1 VSDAQGLR
9 VNGAVEHGTFRLE
22 VDFGVAPGEVLG
34 VIGPNGAGKTTLL
47 RALAG
52 LLALTEGSIEL
63 NGQPLDD
70 AAGDLFLTAE
80 QRPIGLVFQNYR
92 LFPHLSVRD
101 NVAFASRSQGTTR
114 RIAAASAD
122 RWLQRLGLTEF
133 ADRKPKQLSGGQA
146 QRVALARALAAEPG
160 LLLLD
165 EPLAALDARTRQEV
179 RGELRRHLVDFEGP
193 TLFVTHDPLEAMVM
207 TDRLLVIEDGRIVQ
221 EGSPASVARR
231 PATQYVARLVGLNLY
246 AGRRNGTSVALDAG
260 GTLVATAGSD
270 GHGPDGR
277 VLVAFEPPQR
287 LAGNDRRT
295 RAAHRSGARSGRGRS
310 PGPRRRHP
318 RGGRRAEPDRR
329 RPRVAQRQGHRS
341 RHLPRAGL
349 RRQAESSFSKG
360 TTRSQTLATQS
371 AGSATRGVSSTSWM
385 PSLEYSSMLRM
396 NASASTGE
404 SSRPM
409 MVFSI
414 AA

>member
-277 VLVAFEPPQR
+277 VLVALPPSAISLHTEQP
-287 LAGNDRRT
+287 L
-295 RAAHRSGARSGRGRS
+295 HSS
-310 PGPRRRHP
+310 PRNVWPGTI
-318 RGGRRAEPDRR
+318 
-329 RPRVAQRQGHRS
+329 
-341 RHLPRAGL
+341 AGL
-349 RRQAESSFSKG
+349 ELLIDRVRVQVGGAPPALVDVTPAAVAELNLTAGAPVWLSAK
-360 TTRSQTLATQS
+360 ATDLDTYPEP
-371 AGSATRGVSSTSWM
+371 G
-385 PSLEYSSMLRM
+385 
-396 NASASTGE
+396 
-404 SSRPM
+404 
-409 MVFSI
+409 
-414 AA
+414 